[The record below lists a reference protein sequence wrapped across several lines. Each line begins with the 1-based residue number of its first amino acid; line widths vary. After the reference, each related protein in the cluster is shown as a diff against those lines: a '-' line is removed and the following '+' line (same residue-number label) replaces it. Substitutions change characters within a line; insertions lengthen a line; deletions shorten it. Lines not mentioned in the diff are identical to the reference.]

1 MDLSYILNEL
11 GEERENYF
19 NAISPP
25 IAQTSNFAF
34 KTVADL
40 SKAFEDEMGG
50 YLYSRGLNPTV
61 EILRKKLAALD
72 GAEDCLVFN
81 SGAAAIFAGVLAN
94 VKAGDHIVSVNE
106 PYAWAQ
112 RMFDVVLP
120 RFGVTTTY
128 INGTKIGNWKAA
140 TKPTTTLYYLESPN
154 SWDFALQPIKEVA
167 ALARSKNLPGRQAG
181 ITTFIDNSYC
191 SPLYQKPIEMGIDM
205 AMQTATK
212 YIGGHSDTLG
222 GVLCG
227 THTMMKK
234 IFDSEYLNI
243 GSGIQPF
250 NAWLLIR
257 GLRTLSARI
266 DRITKTSLEVLK
278 FLKSHP
284 KIESVIFPLDESFP
298 QYELAKQQMK
308 GACGLMTMVLKTGKR
323 EEIVKF
329 CESLQHIMMAV
340 SWGGHESLVIPK
352 CSGIP
357 VSDFDPSNAEHRYVR
372 LYVGLEEADYLI
384 KDLDQSFKKL
394 S

>member
-140 TKPTTTLYYLESPN
+140 TKPNTTLYYLESPN

-227 THTMMKK
+227 THAMMKK

-257 GLRTLSARI
+257 GLRTLPARI

-308 GACGLMTMVLKTGKR
+308 GACGLMTIVLKTGKR

>member
-34 KTVADL
+34 KKVSDL
-40 SKAFEDEMGG
+40 SKAFDDEMGG

-81 SGAAAIFAGVLAN
+81 SGAAAIFAGILAN
-94 VKAGDHIVSVNE
+94 VKGGDHIVSVNA
-106 PYAWAQ
+106 PYTWAQ
-112 RMFDVVLP
+112 RMFDVILP

-128 INGTKIGNWKAA
+128 IDGTKIENWEAA
-140 TKPTTTLYYLESPN
+140 TKSNTTLYYLESPN

-167 ALARSKNLPGRQAG
+167 MLARAKN

-191 SPLYQKPIEMGIDM
+191 TPLYQRPIEMGIDM

-222 GVLCG
+222 GILSG
-227 THTMMKK
+227 SHAMMKK

-257 GLRTLSARI
+257 GLRTLPARL

-284 KIESVIFPLDESFP
+284 KIESVIFPFDESFP
-298 QYELAKQQMK
+298 QYQLAKQQMT
-308 GACGLMTMVLKTGKR
+308 GACGLMTMVLKAKKR
-323 EEIVKF
+323 EEIVQF

-357 VSDFDPSNAEHRYVR
+357 VADFDPSNAEHRYVR
-372 LYVGLEEADYLI
+372 LYVGLEEPDYLI
-384 KDLDQSFKKL
+384 KDLDQAFKKL